1 MMSLVH
7 MFRTSGDKLERHE
20 YREKALG
27 EQLKKMISGLDKK
40 HRALEPLKGMISRL
54 DERLYNVENIFLQV
68 NIIFRIFFLFKLY
81 LYYFGKSFAT
91 NHCRAQKKTIFQ
103 PSAKLVLK

>member
-7 MFRTSGDKLERHE
+7 MFRTSEAKLERHE

-27 EQLKKMISGLDKK
+27 EQLKKMIGGLEKK

-54 DERLYNVENIFLQV
+54 DERLSNVETILLQV
-68 NIIFRIFFLFKLY
+68 PLLVISWTQKLFYFIY
-81 LYYFGKSFAT
+81 L
-91 NHCRAQKKTIFQ
+91 
-103 PSAKLVLK
+103 